1 MRFFALMLAPLAF
14 TTGVFVFAGVLTPMA
29 EDLGTSIGK
38 AGQLQSLFTI
48 TCAICGPILAIL
60 TGKFDRKALLLL
72 TLAYLTVMNAAS
84 ALMPGFT
91 GLAVSRALTGA
102 FGALALPLAS
112 TIAVSLVGPEKR
124 ARALAVVYG
133 GVTLAFLSGIPLGS
147 AIGEIYGWRSSFW
160 LASGL
165 CAFALLMTLVFV
177 PRVPTP
183 PAPPKGAFA
192 AVMTWPTTGYLL
204 VTLLAFAA
212 IFVVIGFVRPVVSSL
227 TGFDGRGVGL
237 VQMISGLG
245 SFLGLVIGT
254 RMVETGARGPLIW
267 LFAAIAVAQTVFA
280 VALIGGWSG
289 QPGLVASVTA
299 MLIGSASL
307 FATAPIVQSRLAE
320 AAGPAAMLAFAL
332 NGSMVYLGQGSGVI
346 LGGVMLST
354 AGLIYISTAGIA
366 VAAAGLLLALRL
378 RAQRDLPLPA
388 Q

>member
-165 CAFALLMTLVFV
+165 CAVALLMTLAFV

-183 PAPPKGAFA
+183 PAPPKGAFK

-212 IFVVIGFVRPVVSSL
+212 IFVVIGFVLFLMAFLAGSDMVLARI
-227 TGFDGRGVGL
+227 FDRVL
-237 VQMISGLG
+237 S
-245 SFLGLVIGT
+245 
-254 RMVETGARGPLIW
+254 
-267 LFAAIAVAQTVFA
+267 
-280 VALIGGWSG
+280 GGW
-289 QPGLVASVTA
+289 L
-299 MLIGSASL
+299 
-307 FATAPIVQSRLAE
+307 
-320 AAGPAAMLAFAL
+320 
-332 NGSMVYLGQGSGVI
+332 
-346 LGGVMLST
+346 
-354 AGLIYISTAGIA
+354 
-366 VAAAGLLLALRL
+366 
-378 RAQRDLPLPA
+378 
-388 Q
+388 